1 MMINVQNCTQDY
13 LVRTFQQR
21 KKLNCEAF
29 EPKYFANLAKC
40 YAKEKKFCQ
49 LFKDNRQIFM
59 KQATTV
65 MLKKPR

>member
-13 LVRTFQQR
+13 LVRIFQQR

-40 YAKEKKFCQ
+40 YSKEKNFCQ